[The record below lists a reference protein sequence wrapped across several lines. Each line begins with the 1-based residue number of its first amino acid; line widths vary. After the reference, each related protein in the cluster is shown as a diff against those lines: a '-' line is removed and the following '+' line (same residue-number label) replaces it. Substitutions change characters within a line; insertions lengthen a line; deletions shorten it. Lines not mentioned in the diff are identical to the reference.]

1 MVDLLGVAGHGAG
14 RRRRAIG
21 ALAVL
26 VGGLLVSA
34 GCFRKSKG
42 VQPVPDPV
50 TVVASN
56 RGFFDV
62 DVYVLPS
69 TAGNALRLGTVTGF
83 SEAKLT
89 VRYNQLQAGGTLAVR
104 LHGIGTS
111 YVWDSP
117 GLSVSP
123 GERVAL
129 DIYTDADGRL
139 SRSVLYPLPDVDSS
153 ALSARA
159 AARPAAR

>member
-1 MVDLLGVAGHGAG
+1 MTRGESRADAERSRRVRVAGA
-14 RRRRAIG
+14 AAVVG
-21 ALAVL
+21 AL
-26 VGGLLVSA
+26 LLA
-34 GCFRKSKG
+34 GGCFRKGKG
-42 VQPVPDPV
+42 IHPAPDPV
-50 TVVASN
+50 TLVASN

-69 TAGNALRLGTVTGF
+69 PSGNAMRLGTVTGF
-83 SEAKLT
+83 SEAKLL

-104 LHGIGTS
+104 LHGIGTV

-139 SRSVLYPLPDVDSS
+139 SRSVLYPLPDLD
-153 ALSARA
+153 
-159 AARPAAR
+159 PAGGR